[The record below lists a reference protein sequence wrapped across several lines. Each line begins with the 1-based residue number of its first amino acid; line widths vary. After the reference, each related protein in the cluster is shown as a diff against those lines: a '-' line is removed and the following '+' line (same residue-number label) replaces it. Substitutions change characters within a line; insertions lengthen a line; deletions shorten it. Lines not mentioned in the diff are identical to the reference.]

1 MPAAPKPQ
9 RMDSKANDA
18 RQNRVD
24 EQQRQL
30 SELLASEQAGG
41 GTAGRFPEE
50 SPEQEVP
57 LGEEVVAPQ
66 LASAAAQPA
75 KDAASNRGGSRTAWD
90 RVQLAR
96 HPQRPHALDYIQRV
110 FTAFQEIHGDRYFG
124 DDPAIV
130 CGMAMFD
137 DQPVVVIGQQKGRDT
152 KQKMFR
158 NFGMPKPEGYRKA
171 LRAMKLAEKF
181 GRPILTLLDTPGA
194 YPGIDAEERGQAE
207 AIARNLFSM
216 AQIRVPILV
225 TCIGEGGS
233 GGALALGVGN
243 RVLMLENSVYS
254 VISPESCAAIVWRDS
269 SKKELA
275 AAALKLTSEDLLRL
289 GLVDEVVPEP
299 PDGAHT
305 DHDGAAELLA
315 TALRENLRRVHE
327 LSESKLVEERYEK
340 FRAMGTFFDT

>member
-1 MPAAPKPQ
+1 
-9 RMDSKANDA
+9 MDSKANDPPP
-18 RQNRVD
+18 NRMD

-30 SELLASEQAGG
+30 SELLANRQAGENAAG
-41 GTAGRFPEE
+41 GLPEK
-50 SPEQEVP
+50 PPDFDLP
-57 LGEEVVAPQ
+57 LGEEAAVPTA
-66 LASAAAQPA
+66 ASAAPPGSIGA
-75 KDAASNRGGSRTAWD
+75 GGRSAWD

-96 HPQRPHALDYIQRV
+96 HPQRPHALDYIQRI
-110 FTAFQEIHGDRYFG
+110 FAGFEEIHGDRYFG
-124 DDPAIV
+124 DDAAIV

-152 KQKMFR
+152 KQKLFR

-171 LRAMKLAEKF
+171 LRAMRMAEKF
-181 GRPILTLLDTPGA
+181 RRPIFTLLDTPGA

-216 AQIRVPILV
+216 AQIRAPILV

-243 RVLMLENSVYS
+243 RVLMLENAVYS

-269 SKKELA
+269 SKAELA
-275 AAALKLTSEDLLRL
+275 ADALKLTSEELLRL

-299 PDGAHT
+299 ADGAHT
-305 DHDGAAELLA
+305 DHDAAADLLA
-315 TALRENLRRVHE
+315 AALRENLRRVKE
-327 LSESKLVEERYEK
+327 LSEAKLVDERYAK
-340 FRAMGTFFDT
+340 FRVMGSFFEQSV